1 MKTESNYSNKKIL
14 VLGLAKSGFAV
25 AKLLKSKGAKVT
37 VVDSNPL
44 DNNTEAQALIDDGFK
59 VITGSNDANLIDG
72 SFDYLVKNPGIFY
85 SNELVQRA
93 ESLKIPVITEPEIA
107 YSFSDATM
115 VGVTGTNG
123 KTTVTTLIQLML
135 KHSPKFKNSYYAGNI
150 GIPISDVI
158 QKATKDD
165 VVVTELSSFQ
175 LEGTIALHPHVA
187 VLNNI
192 YSTHLDF
199 HKNRANYIKAKMHI
213 TKNQTKDDYF
223 VVNYNTQEWRDLAK
237 ESNAQILP
245 FSDNQVLDNGAY
257 VKDDVLYCNG
267 EAIMKAD
274 QIQIPG
280 EHNVQNALAAITVAK
295 LFEVKNEDIIEVL
308 SSFRGVKH
316 RIQYVD
322 TFGTHKFYNDSKAT
336 NVEATIV
343 ALTAFKTPITLI
355 AGGLDRGNGFD
366 ELIPALK
373 GKVHNLVVYG
383 QTADKVIES
392 AQKAD
397 VNNIVK
403 VDNLTQAVPE
413 AFKQSDE
420 GDVILLS
427 PAAASWDQFHT
438 FEERGDQ
445 FIQEVETLK
454 GEINK

>member
-1 MKTESNYSNKKIL
+1 MKTKSNYSNKKIL

-25 AKLLKSKGAKVT
+25 AKLLKKMGSDVT

-44 DNNTEAQALIDDGFK
+44 EKNTEAQALIDAGFN
-59 VITGSNDANLIDG
+59 VITGSNDASLIDD

-85 SNELVQRA
+85 SNDLVQQA
-93 ESLKIPVITEPEIA
+93 EKLKIPVITEPEIA
-107 YSFSDATM
+107 YSYSDATM
-115 VGVTGTNG
+115 VAVTGTNG

-135 KHSPKFKNSYYAGNI
+135 KHSPKFKQSYYAGNI

-175 LEGTIALHPHVA
+175 LQGTIDLHPHVA

-199 HKNRANYIKAKMHI
+199 HKTRENYIKAKMHI
-213 TKNQTKDDYF
+213 TKNQTQNDYF
-223 VVNYNTQEWRDLAK
+223 VINYNTEEWRNLAK
-237 ESNAQILP
+237 QSQAQILP
-245 FSDNQVLDNGAY
+245 FSDNQELAQGAY
-257 VKDDVLYCNG
+257 VKDDVIYNQG
-267 EAIMKAD
+267 EKIMDTKD
-274 QIQIPG
+274 IQIPG
-280 EHNVQNALAAITVAK
+280 EHNVQNSLAAISVAK
-295 LFEVKNEDIIEVL
+295 LFDVKNEDIIEVL

-322 TFGTHKFYNDSKAT
+322 TFGSHKFYNDSKAT

-366 ELIPALK
+366 ELIPSLK
-373 GKVHNLVVYG
+373 GKVNNLVVYG

-392 AQKAD
+392 AEKAG
-397 VNNIVK
+397 VGNIVK
-403 VDNLTQAVPE
+403 VNNLTEAVPE
-413 AFKQSDE
+413 AYKQADE
-420 GDVILLS
+420 NDVILLS

-454 GEINK
+454 GEVK

>member
-1 MKTESNYSNKKIL
+1 MKTKSNYSNKKIL

-25 AKLLKSKGAKVT
+25 AKLLKKMGSDVT

-44 DNNTEAQALIDDGFK
+44 EKNTEAKALIDDGFK
-59 VITGSNDANLIDG
+59 VITGSNDKDLIDD
-72 SFDYLVKNPGIFY
+72 SYDYLVKNPGIFY
-85 SNELVQRA
+85 SNELVERA
-93 ESLKIPVITEPEIA
+93 EELNIPVITEPEIA
-107 YSFSDATM
+107 YSYSDAIM
-115 VGVTGTNG
+115 VAVTGTNG

-135 KHSPKFKNSYYAGNI
+135 KHSPEFKNSYYAGNI

-175 LEGTIALHPHVA
+175 LQGTISLHPHVA

-223 VVNYNTQEWRDLAK
+223 VVNWNTEEWRNLADQ
-237 ESNAQILP
+237 SNATIVP
-245 FSDNQVLDNGAY
+245 FSDNQELANGPYA
-257 VKDDVLYCNG
+257 KDDVIYCNG
-267 EAIMKAD
+267 EKIMNAD
-274 QIQIPG
+274 EIQIPG
-280 EHNVQNALAAITVAK
+280 EHNVQNALAAISVAK
-295 LFEVKNEDIIEVL
+295 MYDVSNEDIVEVL
-308 SSFRGVKH
+308 SSFTGVKH

-322 TFGTHKFYNDSKAT
+322 TFGGHKFYNDSKAT

-343 ALTAFKTPITLI
+343 ALTAFKKPITLI

-366 ELIPALK
+366 ELIPSLK
-373 GKVHNLVVYG
+373 GKVNNLVVYG
-383 QTADKVIES
+383 QTADKVIAS
-392 AQKAD
+392 AEKAD
-397 VNNIVK
+397 VSNIVK
-403 VDNLTQAVPE
+403 VDNLKEAVPE
-413 AFKQSDE
+413 AYKQSDD

-427 PAAASWDQFHT
+427 PAAASWDQFKT
-438 FEERGDQ
+438 FEQRGDQ

-454 GEINK
+454 GEVK